1 MERLERRSPGVLAR
15 VIGSSAALAMCCGL
29 LASARPRQ
37 AAEPPAPR
45 TTDDCFARVT
55 RKVTDHVWCI
65 AKPAPTDAP
74 FEGNVV
80 VIEQTDGLVVVDA
93 GGSPRSGEN
102 VVREIRALS
111 QKRVKLLA
119 YTHYHGDHN
128 LGAGAIV
135 AAWPNVLIV
144 STARTREHMTGAPM
158 EYIRSYASSYAETAA
173 FAGERARDTTVD
185 ERERAGWSRFAS
197 AGPCMRE
204 GYANL
209 RAIPAAVTFTERF
222 VVHDETAPV
231 ELHFLGRANTDG
243 DALAWLPKQ
252 RVLAT
257 GDVVVHPIPYASA
270 CYPREWLEVLAKIT
284 AFDYAYLVPGHGEVQ
299 TDELY
304 VAKLVRALTEL
315 RAAVAPLAKLGIE
328 LGEARK
334 RIDLAAL
341 RRIFVTDDDG
351 WGRVLFSS
359 VFLEAIVSNAW
370 REARGEPI
378 EQGREGG

>member
-1 MERLERRSPGVLAR
+1 MDRLERSTPGPRARAPRLCVMIAACGVLQAR
-15 VIGSSAALAMCCGL
+15 VDSAH
-29 LASARPRQ
+29 ASNAQAADARPSV
-37 AAEPPAPR
+37 
-45 TTDDCFARVT
+45 DCFARVA
-55 RKVTDHVWCI
+55 RKVVDHVWVI
-65 AKPAPTDAP
+65 EKPAPTDAP

-80 VIEQTDGLVVVDA
+80 VIEQADGLVVLDA

-111 QKRVKLLA
+111 AKPVKVLA

-135 AAWPNVLIV
+135 AAWPNVVIV

-158 EYIRSYASSYAETAA
+158 EYIHSYGSSYGETAVY
-173 FAGERARDTTVD
+173 AGERARDTSLG
-185 ERERAGWSRFAS
+185 ESERAGWSRFAS

-209 RAIPAAVTFTERF
+209 RAVPAAITFTDRF
-222 VVHDETAPV
+222 VIHDEKAPV
-231 ELHFLGRANTDG
+231 ELVFLGRANTDG

-270 CYPREWLEVLAKIT
+270 CYPREWIDVLAKIS

-299 TDELY
+299 TDKDY
-304 VAKLVRALTEL
+304 VAKLVRVLTEL
-315 RAAVAPLAKLGIE
+315 RAAIQPLAKLE
-328 LGEARK
+328 LDEARK
-334 RIDLAAL
+334 RLDLSGL
-341 RRIFVTDDDG
+341 RRIFVADEDG
-351 WGRVLFSS
+351 WGRVLFSN
-359 VFLEAIVSNAW
+359 VFLNAIVSNAW

>member
-1 MERLERRSPGVLAR
+1 MRFADPVEENAKS
-15 VIGSSAALAMCCGL
+15 
-29 LASARPRQ
+29 
-37 AAEPPAPR
+37 
-45 TTDDCFARVT
+45 DCFARRT

-65 AKPAPTDAP
+65 EKPSPTDAP

-80 VIEQTDGLVVVDA
+80 VIEQLSGLVVLDA

-111 QKRVKLLA
+111 QKPVKVLA
-119 YTHYHGDHN
+119 YTHYHGDHH

-135 AAWPNVLIV
+135 AAWPDVVIV

-158 EYIRSYASSYAETAA
+158 EYIRSYGSSYGETAVY
-173 FAGERARDTTVD
+173 AGERARDTALGD
-185 ERERAGWSRFAS
+185 SERAGWSRFAS

-204 GYANL
+204 GYSNL
-209 RAIPAAVTFTERF
+209 RALPATVTFTDRF
-222 VVHDETAPV
+222 VVHDDNAPV
-231 ELHFLGRANTDG
+231 ELVFLGRANTDG

-270 CYPREWLEVLAKIT
+270 CYPREWLDVLAKVA

-299 TDELY
+299 TDKSY
-304 VAKLVRALTEL
+304 VAKLVRVLTEL

-328 LGEARK
+328 LDEARK
-334 RIDLAAL
+334 RLDLAAL
-341 RRIFVTDDDG
+341 RRIFVADDDG
-351 WGRVLFSS
+351 WGRVLFSN
-359 VFLEAIVSNAW
+359 VFLNAIVSNAW
-370 REARGEPI
+370 REARGESI